1 MQIYT
6 ANIAIYIYPPQYIF
20 YIFIENIFKFLFF
33 KHAKQ
38 KETFSSCK
46 KLLEEKHKKSAANSA
61 GREGAL
67 CYVYIR
73 KEDVT
78 QTFRVTSSKVYG
90 KKHHSLTS
98 AYNRCL
104 P

>member
-1 MQIYT
+1 MQ
-6 ANIAIYIYPPQYIF
+6 
-20 YIFIENIFKFLFF
+20 
-33 KHAKQ
+33 
-38 KETFSSCK
+38 SK
-46 KLLEEKHKKSAANSA
+46 KRLSHHVKNFWKKNTKKSAANSA

>member
-6 ANIAIYIYPPQYIF
+6 ANIAIYIYHPQYIF
-20 YIFIENIFKFLFF
+20 IYLLKIFLNFLFLSMQS
-33 KHAKQ
+33 K